1 MNNLISGLYDLM
13 EDRYGQDLLLRPDYQ
28 ECQGVQRSLSAKL
41 QAALGEEF
49 CEKVNDITTE
59 IAQMEREAAF
69 TWGLRLGL
77 ALPDL

>member
-1 MNNLISGLYDLM
+1 MTELIRDLYDLM
-13 EDRYGQDLLLRPDYQ
+13 EDRYGQDLLHRSDYQ
-28 ECQGVQRSLSAKL
+28 ACQEVQRSLFAKL

-59 IAQMEREAAF
+59 MAQMELETAF